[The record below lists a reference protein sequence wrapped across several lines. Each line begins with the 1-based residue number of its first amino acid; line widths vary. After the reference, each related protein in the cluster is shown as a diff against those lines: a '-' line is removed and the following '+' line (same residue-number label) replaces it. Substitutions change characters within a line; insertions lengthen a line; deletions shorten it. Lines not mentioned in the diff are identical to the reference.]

1 MISIRI
7 SKYYSIFK
15 NIRTIHVSGLYC
27 QDPDTKKL
35 YPVNSTW
42 RSETFCGNYTCKL
55 RKRNLTETEY
65 VPITINIT
73 SHQLNEGYGITSNDD
88 SNDMSVSPSENSFVL
103 KKMDPEK
110 QPVFHRDFDDKINDL
125 KEELKNNKSEQAD
138 RYLTESEIEK
148 ITGILHT
155 IKKSDLE
162 AIVDIYNIAQEIH
175 KELDMAEAE
184 KIVNDTMNSI
194 KNDEIKNKIPSQAQK
209 DSISYWYE
217 PLQHTSKNKPVDLK
231 TQGTNVVQTAYP
243 YPNGDAYYKRPDQ
256 ERAFQ
261 KLSHYYPA
269 SNFHRMLSYLHN
281 PYNSKQIS
289 RQETKPC
296 RNDNKNLANTVV
308 PVWYNPY
315 SNNNAES
322 YKKPYDTQPIFLPYP
337 FSYVH
342 HNLTH
347 PASYYYTNYPWA
359 QLNAYNRNKQYLQPY
374 YGTYATQEPRTA
386 IIANPE
392 ELEGNYD
399 EQIDVRID
407 DVKPV
412 NKELPEWQTEP
423 LSAKILDE
431 VKANML
437 EKSKILKPLSLRK
450 TLKLEKVGKV
460 IKLDELTRSKR
471 GVLDV
476 IDPRHHDGI
485 SEEVYETYIEKTTC
499 VSSLEP
505 GYFSVGNETEPYPAC
520 CPRRINS

>member
-1 MISIRI
+1 MAN
-7 SKYYSIFK
+7 YYIICSLFVFLHIVYGTSYIK
-15 NIRTIHVSGLYC
+15 GLYC

-55 RKRNLTETEY
+55 RKKNLTETEY
-65 VPITINIT
+65 VPIRINIT
-73 SHQLNEGYGITSNDD
+73 SHQLNEEYSIMSNG
-88 SNDMSVSPSENSFVL
+88 DMSISPSENSFII
-103 KKMDPEK
+103 KNIDPEK
-110 QPVFHRDFDDKINDL
+110 QPVFHRDFDNKINDL
-125 KEELKNNKSEQAD
+125 KEELENNKSKLAD

-162 AIVDIYNIAQEIH
+162 DIVELYNIAQEIH
-175 KELDMAEAE
+175 KELDIAEAE
-184 KIVNDTMNSI
+184 KIVKDTINSI
-194 KNDEIKNKIPSQAQK
+194 KNGEIKNKMPSQAQK

-217 PLQHTSKNKPVDLK
+217 PLQHNGVKNKPVDLK
-231 TQGTNVVQTAYP
+231 TEGTKVVQTAYP
-243 YPNGDAYYKRPDQ
+243 YPYADAYYKRPQ
-256 ERAFQ
+256 ERDFRT
-261 KLSHYYPA
+261 LSHHYPT
-269 SNFHRMLSYLHN
+269 SSFHRMLSYLHN
-281 PYNSKQIS
+281 PYNSKQIG

-296 RNDNKNLANTVV
+296 KNDNNLASSVV

-315 SNNNAES
+315 PNNNPES
-322 YKKPYDTQPIFLPYP
+322 YKKPSAAQPVFLPYP

-342 HNLTH
+342 HNFTH

-392 ELEGNYD
+392 ELEGKYD
-399 EQIDVRID
+399 EPIEVRID
-407 DVKPV
+407 DIKPV

-423 LSAKILDE
+423 LSAKVLDE

-471 GVLDV
+471 DAHDV
-476 IDPRHHDGI
+476 SGTRVHDAI
-485 SEEVYETYIEKTTC
+485 SEEEYETYIEKTTC
-499 VSSLEP
+499 VSSMEP
-505 GYFSVGNETEPYPAC
+505 GYFSVGNETEPFPAC
-520 CPRRINS
+520 CPQRINS